1 MAASNSERF
10 LAAFNVIE
18 DCMEGMY
25 KTDRYVGFAT
35 LIHRLAPKSAVIREY
50 GEDLQMYAKLRNA
63 IVHEKFEPGYV
74 IAEPHLKEVE
84 KIEKIALALSEQK
97 TLKQLFN
104 KGVTTFQQD
113 EPFSEVLSVIHKQHF
128 SQFPIYKG
136 SEFVGLLTVRGI
148 SNWLAEAAL
157 DGNAISVENTKV
169 SDVLRYEENAYNFGF
184 IRASLTLYDAAEQFK
199 RQIDKGSQYYA
210 LLITEN
216 GKKNE
221 RLLGIVTPID
231 VVLD

>member
-1 MAASNSERF
+1 MQTNSERF
-10 LAAFNVIE
+10 LAAFNQIE
-18 DCMEGMY
+18 DRMEHMY
-25 KTDRYVGFAT
+25 KSDRYISFAT
-35 LIHRLAPKSAVIREY
+35 LIHRLTPKSAIIREHV
-50 GEDLQMYAKLRNA
+50 EDLELYAKLRNA

-84 KIEKIALALSEQK
+84 KIEKIARALSEYK

-104 KGVTTFQQD
+104 KGVTTFQQND
-113 EPFSEVLSVIHKQHF
+113 PFEKVLAAVHQNNY

-148 SNWLAEAAL
+148 SNWLAATVKDDKGILIAQ
-157 DGNAISVENTKV
+157 TKV
-169 SDVLRYEENAYNFGF
+169 SDVLHYEKQAFKYGF
-184 IRASLTLYDAAEQFK
+184 IKGSATLYDAAEQFK
-199 RQIDKGSQYYA
+199 KQIDKGIQYHA

-216 GKKNE
+216 GKKHE